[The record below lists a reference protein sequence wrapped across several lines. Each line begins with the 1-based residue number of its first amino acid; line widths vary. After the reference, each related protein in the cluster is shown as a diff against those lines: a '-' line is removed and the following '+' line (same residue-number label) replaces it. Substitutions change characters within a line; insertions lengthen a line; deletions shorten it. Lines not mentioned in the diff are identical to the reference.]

1 MENNDNIIMSRIAF
15 ERMQAKEE
23 KDNRWKNIIIIIL
36 IALLAL
42 SNAMWLWYES
52 QFEIVADE
60 ISVDSGEGGN
70 AFYIGNDGDIN
81 NGTGET
87 QNSNEAQG

>member
-1 MENNDNIIMSRIAF
+1 MENNDNIIMSRVAF

-23 KDNRWKNIIIIIL
+23 NDNRWKNILILVLII
-36 IALLAL
+36 LLAL
-42 SNAMWLWYES
+42 SNAAWLWYES

-81 NGTGET
+81 NGTSKT
-87 QNSNEAQG
+87 QNSNEAQI